1 MNMAL
6 SQDPWRLAIG
16 DPTPLGWLTFAAYG
30 IAAALCWRA
39 QRVSARAAARA
50 GADATG
56 EARQQ
61 RLVGRWWLGLGIL
74 MLLLGL
80 NKQADLQT
88 LMTVIGKDLARA
100 QGWYASRARVQT
112 SFVVLFSTLLACGVL
127 ALLITLRGVLDRIG
141 PALLGL
147 ASILLFIALRAL
159 ALHALRNSPPA
170 DWPDTL
176 WPVELAGIGL
186 VVWNASRASRT
197 KARRA

>member
-1 MNMAL
+1 MNTAPM
-6 SQDPWRLAIG
+6 QDPWRLGIG
-16 DPTPLGWLTFAAYG
+16 DPTPLGWLTFIGYA
-30 IAAALCWRA
+30 IAAALCWHA

-50 GADATG
+50 GADATE
-56 EARQQ
+56 EARRR
-61 RLVGRWWLGLGIL
+61 RLLARWWLGLGIL

-100 QGWYASRARVQT
+100 QGWYASRARVQAG
-112 SFVVLFSTLLACGVL
+112 FVVLFSTLLACGLL
-127 ALLITLRGVLDRIG
+127 ALLITLRSVLDRIV

-147 ASILLFIALRAL
+147 ASILLFVALRAL
-159 ALHALRNSPPA
+159 ALHALRNSPQA
-170 DWPDTL
+170 NWPDAL

-197 KARRA
+197 EARRA